1 MEKQA
6 PSLGKTQ
13 LFWFFVHAQI
23 GVGLFSLPNHIYEYA
38 QSDGW
43 LSLLLA
49 AVIVQGVIYLL
60 YVLHKRFPHDTLFT
74 LCEKLCGKW
83 IGKVFI
89 VLLILYFVMLAGLV
103 LKGFTQLIAIWI
115 LNKTPESIFMIL
127 FLAACLPMLF
137 APLKQIGR
145 MLVLTAPIVLTIP
158 IIAGYAF
165 IYGDYL
171 NLLPIGIADMSGIT
185 KGIFASM
192 FAINGFIVV
201 SVVLPHVGG
210 TAKEKFNV
218 LSAAHWSVTLIYV
231 VVLLTSFLTFSHG
244 EMKLLPEPFLYMI
257 KSFSLTIIER
267 LDLLFLSFWSISI
280 ITTYVIFVYCGSIG
294 MMNLLQTTRYRIV
307 VISLILCTT
316 IVKFLPTT
324 INEFSQLVSY
334 INKPSAYLTF
344 LLPVLLVLLSMVRKK
359 EASL

>member
-1 MEKQA
+1 MEQQA
-6 PSLGKTQ
+6 PILGKTQ

-23 GVGLFSLPNHIYEYA
+23 GVGLFSLPNHIYQYA

-49 AVIVQGVIYLL
+49 GVIVQIVIYVL
-60 YVLHKRFPHDTLFT
+60 YLLHKRYPHDSIFAI
-74 LCEKLCGKW
+74 CEKVFGKW

-89 VLLILYFVMLAGLV
+89 ALLIVYFFILAGLV

-115 LNKTPESIFMIL
+115 LNKTPESVFMIL
-127 FLAACLPMLF
+127 FLGACLPMLF
-137 APLKQIGR
+137 SSLKNIGR

-158 IIAGYAF
+158 VVAGYAF

-171 NLLPIGIADMSGIT
+171 HLLPIGVTDMSGIT
-185 KGIFASM
+185 KGLLASM

-201 SVVLPHVGG
+201 SVVLPHVEGSPMQ
-210 TAKEKFNV
+210 KFKV
-218 LSAAHWSVTLIYV
+218 LSAAHWSVTFIYLI
-231 VVLLTSFLTFSHG
+231 VLLTSFLTFSHG

-267 LDLLFLSFWSISI
+267 LDLIFLSFWSISI
-280 ITTYVIFVYCGSIG
+280 ITTYVIFIYCGAIG
-294 MMNLLQTTRYRIV
+294 MMRLFHTSRYRV
-307 VISLILCTT
+307 VVLILVLLTAV
-316 IVKFLPTT
+316 IKFLPTT

-344 LLPVLLVLLSMVRKK
+344 LLPVLLVLLSIGKK
-359 EASL
+359 GETKL